1 MSESFGKCNVRK
13 RPRTSAR
20 HAKKTRLSE
29 EVKAE
34 ANLAEQRLVESWP
47 TLVVS
52 CPTLRPAGL
61 GMGVPWPCADRGGR
75 CGFCGVILL
84 PSQLEPEGLC
94 ELHMDVDSEPEWP
107 FDAPYSGLEPSP
119 TGPEPAPP
127 DPALP
132 AQAPTLLHEPNIA
145 KSQQQVGEGL
155 SAAKQVTPLIESTL
169 VQVGEGLSAA
179 KQVAPSIESTS
190 KQVDE
195 GLNVAK
201 QVAP

>member
-1 MSESFGKCNVRK
+1 
-13 RPRTSAR
+13 
-20 HAKKTRLSE
+20 
-29 EVKAE
+29 
-34 ANLAEQRLVESWP
+34 
-47 TLVVS
+47 
-52 CPTLRPAGL
+52 
-61 GMGVPWPCADRGGR
+61 
-75 CGFCGVILL
+75 
-84 PSQLEPEGLC
+84 
-94 ELHMDVDSEPEWP
+94 MDVDSEPEWP

-119 TGPEPAPP
+119 TGSEPAPP
-127 DPALP
+127 NPALP

-145 KSQQQVGEGL
+145 NSQQQVGEGL
-155 SAAKQVTPLIESTL
+155 SAAKQVTPLFESTL